1 MMSGDGDDDG
11 IEGGGRNVGGSNSS
25 DDGGSK
31 LKVLDFVEWRGVAG
45 QIMKIYEK
53 KVHH

>member
-1 MMSGDGDDDG
+1 MMSGDGDGDDS
-11 IEGGGRNVGGSNSS
+11 IEGGGRSVGGSD

-31 LKVLDFVEWRGVAG
+31 LNVLDFVEWRGVKG